1 MTMIGAILYALI
13 GLYTFMVIVR
23 LIIEMIQSFSKHFS
37 PPRWFMVIAEFFF
50 VTTDPPLRLL
60 RRFIPPLPLGGV
72 ALDVSVIVLFIA
84 LMLLSAVV
92 RLSFGI

>member
-1 MTMIGAILYALI
+1 MIGAILYALI

>member
-1 MTMIGAILYALI
+1 MIGAILYALI

-37 PPRWFMVIAEFFF
+37 PPRWFMVVAEFFF
-50 VTTDPPLRLL
+50 VTTDPPLRFL